1 MVFGE
6 DLGGV
11 GLDFPAQVELEVR
24 IHAYFRRV
32 TDTRCREDIV
42 HKVLYVIVVGAAI
55 GIETIWFQISLCGLS
70 PLDPHVLTKKLGDA
84 DLRRDLCPLQP
95 LCGQVECPEKMLKKQ
110 VIL

>member
-1 MVFGE
+1 MLCVWQKEFVGLTLNLMVFGE

-55 GIETIWFQISLCGLS
+55 GIETVWFQVSLCGLC
-70 PLDPHVLTKKLGDA
+70 PLYPHVLA
-84 DLRRDLCPLQP
+84 
-95 LCGQVECPEKMLKKQ
+95 
-110 VIL
+110 

>member
-1 MVFGE
+1 MLCVWQKEFVGLTLDLMVFGE
-6 DLGGV
+6 DLGRV

-55 GIETIWFQISLCGLS
+55 GIETVWFQISLCGLC
-70 PLDPHVLTKKLGDA
+70 PLDIHVL
-84 DLRRDLCPLQP
+84 P
-95 LCGQVECPEKMLKKQ
+95 
-110 VIL
+110 

>member
-11 GLDFPAQVELEVR
+11 GLDFPAQVELKVR

-55 GIETIWFQISLCGLS
+55 GIETVWFQISLCGLC
-70 PLDPHVLTKKLGDA
+70 PLDPHVL
-84 DLRRDLCPLQP
+84 P
-95 LCGQVECPEKMLKKQ
+95 
-110 VIL
+110 

>member
-11 GLDFPAQVELEVR
+11 CLDFPAKVELEICV
-24 IHAYFRRV
+24 HAYFRRV

-55 GIETIWFQISLCGLS
+55 GIEAVWFQVTLCGLC
-70 PLDPHVLTKKLGDA
+70 PLDPHVLA
-84 DLRRDLCPLQP
+84 
-95 LCGQVECPEKMLKKQ
+95 
-110 VIL
+110 

>member
-55 GIETIWFQISLCGLS
+55 GIETVWFQISLCGLC
-70 PLDPHVLTKKLGDA
+70 PLYPHVLA
-84 DLRRDLCPLQP
+84 
-95 LCGQVECPEKMLKKQ
+95 
-110 VIL
+110 